1 MPDLISFADLGTL
14 TQLVQSVTST
24 TWKSLVRIQYVP
36 QKKSGTDFSVSLFNF
51 RAVNIKLTLRPFKIP
66 DIGYLHHRFLLV
78 HLRCEQSHG

>member
-36 QKKSGTDFSVSLFNF
+36 QKK
-51 RAVNIKLTLRPFKIP
+51 AVLIFQ
-66 DIGYLHHRFLLV
+66 YRFLILG
-78 HLRCEQSHG
+78 LLTSN